1 MNRHCKVV
9 LLLLFCTSLWTSMKA
24 GVTSPPSVQK
34 EHRLLQFILKEHA
47 PLIDTLTLIAKGQK
61 LVSEEEQVPEIIR
74 NIISDGR
81 KYLGKPYKCR
91 GIAKWPLDCSGF
103 LYFIYG
109 NQGISLARTSYA
121 MHSECK
127 KVEKPRVGDLIFFK
141 GTPRH
146 RPNGVGHVAMIVEIK
161 DGIIYMMHSSSRGIV
176 WENFTGRKNYEKRF
190 VSFGRITALNNHWQ
204 NAL

>member
-1 MNRHCKVV
+1 MSKYCKVAV
-9 LLLLFCTSLWTSMKA
+9 LLFFCSFLSWGVKGQIASNPSSMK
-24 GVTSPPSVQK
+24 
-34 EHRLLQFILKEHA
+34 EHSLLQLILKDQRE
-47 PLIDTLTLIAKGQK
+47 LIDTLTSIAQGAK
-61 LVSEEEQVPEIIR
+61 LTSKEDRIPEIVR

-127 KVEKPRVGDLIFFK
+127 KIEQPRVGDLIFFK
-141 GTPRH
+141 GTRNH
-146 RPNGVGHVAMIVEIK
+146 RPNGVGHVAMVVEIK

-190 VSFGRITALNNHWQ
+190 VSYGRVTALNTYWQ
-204 NAL
+204 NLV